1 MIFLGLSTASSSRL
15 TERTKTLGEW
25 FPLCHWALQ
34 CDAEQTQALL
44 ETINWFQCRL
54 WHGANPCSGQQ
65 GVGALTKQ
73 GLGIQVKKE
82 MKLEIAHSGS
92 VVLSTAFQEAQ
103 EQHHDPQGLFKSKS
117 FHDCPL
123 LPSGLE
129 SEGLYRVVL
138 PTTTA
143 PEYQRS
149 LAITCSTS
157 RTGSAAYP
165 HLNNA
170 PRTKLKAWNHYKTG
184 KYFSS
189 LQLTHST
196 PFM

>member
-44 ETINWFQCRL
+44 ETINWFQRRL
-54 WHGANPCSGQQ
+54 WHRANPCSVQQ
-65 GVGALTKQ
+65 GVGALTEQ

-103 EQHHDPQGLFKSKS
+103 EHSIMILKVSSNPKASMIAHSSPLVWSQKGFRELSCLQ
-117 FHDCPL
+117 PL
-123 LPSGLE
+123 LQSISAPWLSHALPPGL
-129 SEGLYRVVL
+129 VQQHI
-138 PTTTA
+138 PT
-143 PEYQRS
+143 
-149 LAITCSTS
+149 
-157 RTGSAAYP
+157 
-165 HLNNA
+165 
-170 PRTKLKAWNHYKTG
+170 
-184 KYFSS
+184 
-189 LQLTHST
+189 
-196 PFM
+196 